1 MLAEKSICT
10 DSLWITNSNNGLV
23 NQAAFSGK
31 RTDVRLPFYSSFFVD
46 SLSSF
51 CGQTRTTK
59 IKSRE
64 FIRLP
69 GMAAALCQAHMTPRS
84 VLYFFLALPL

>member
-1 MLAEKSICT
+1 MVAEKSIRP

-23 NQAAFSGK
+23 NQTALSGK
-31 RTDVRLPFYSSFFVD
+31 RTDVRLPFYPIFFAD
-46 SLSSF
+46 SLSPF
-51 CGQTRTTK
+51 CRPTRTTK

-64 FIRLP
+64 FICLP

-84 VLYFFLALPL
+84 VLYFF